1 MAFSKIKAMRKIHYH
16 NSLGHV
22 NLTLS
27 FKNGDFDFKCLPI
40 HAVMINYFDEDRMKD
55 PQNGISS
62 EELSNNLHIPPNVIK
77 QKMSF
82 WVHKGVIK

>member
-1 MAFSKIKAMRKIHYH
+1 MRKIHYH

-40 HAVMINYFDEDRMKD
+40 HAIMIGYFD
-55 PQNGISS
+55 
-62 EELSNNLHIPPNVIK
+62 
-77 QKMSF
+77 
-82 WVHKGVIK
+82 